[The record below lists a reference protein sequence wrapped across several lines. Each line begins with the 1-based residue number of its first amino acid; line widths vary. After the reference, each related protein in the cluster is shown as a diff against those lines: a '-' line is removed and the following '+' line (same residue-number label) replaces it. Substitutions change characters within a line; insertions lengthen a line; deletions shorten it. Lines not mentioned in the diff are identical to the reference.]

1 LKIELAGSQ
10 NTMIGSL
17 ITLPAR
23 LYLRGAR
30 TALHLAE
37 DVTGR
42 AVIATVR
49 VAATLSN
56 LRPGGGSSSVTPT
69 RATPAGPARAT
80 PTRRPRTGEQAQR
93 ERRTSEREASRANG
107 RPADA
112 PHDGP
117 ERDRRATGE
126 EIPRD
131 PRAAA
136 ATVELEPQATESPDE
151 AASELASERLERE
164 GLAAP
169 IDLDAP
175 ATREP
180 EHVSEEAVLV
190 EESAEAGAEDGA
202 GANVHIAEPWEG
214 YARMGAREVI
224 ARLEGA
230 SPAELA
236 AVQLYESAGRN
247 RQTVKAAVER
257 RLRGVS

>member
-30 TALHLAE
+30 TALHVAE

-49 VAATLSN
+49 VATTLNN
-56 LRPGGGSSSVTPT
+56 LRPGGGSSNATATHPSPDRPTPS
-69 RATPAGPARAT
+69 
-80 PTRRPRTGEQAQR
+80 RRPRTGEEAQA
-93 ERRTSEREASRANG
+93 ERRTDESAASRANG

-112 PHDGP
+112 PQDGP
-117 ERDRRATGE
+117 EHDRRATGE

-136 ATVELEPQATESPDE
+136 ATVELEPPATESPDE
-151 AASELASERLERE
+151 VAGELASERLERE
-164 GLAAP
+164 GLATP
-169 IDLDAP
+169 IDFDAP
-175 ATREP
+175 ASAEP